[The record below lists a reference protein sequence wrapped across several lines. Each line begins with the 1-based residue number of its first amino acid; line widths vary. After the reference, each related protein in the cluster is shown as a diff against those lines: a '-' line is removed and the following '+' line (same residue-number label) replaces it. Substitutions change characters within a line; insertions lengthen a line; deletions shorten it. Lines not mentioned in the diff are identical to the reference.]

1 MKTKAKAL
9 LLMSGGLDSLLAARI
24 LQNQGIFITPIC
36 FKSFF
41 FDCTVAKKTCQQL
54 GLKLIEIDLS
64 KKYLNILKSPKYG
77 FGSAMNPCIDCHLL
91 MLKEAKKIMIKNNYD
106 FIATG
111 EVLGERPMSQNQRA
125 LDLIEKQAKLTGY
138 LLRPLSA
145 KALPETIP
153 EKQKIIN
160 REKLYGIVGR
170 SRKPQLQMVKDF
182 GFKEFVSPGGGCIL
196 TDKNYSKNLK
206 ILLSFKKNPKGSDFL
221 LLKQG
226 RVFWKNNILIVVAR
240 DKNESDNLKKIKE
253 KKDLYLEPKNFS
265 GPSVIIRALGKRNKK
280 EIDILGKEYLLKF
293 SKNIP
298 PDYKIG
304 N

>member
-1 MKTKAKAL
+1 
-9 LLMSGGLDSLLAARI
+9 
-24 LQNQGIFITPIC
+24 
-36 FKSFF
+36 
-41 FDCTVAKKTCQQL
+41 
-54 GLKLIEIDLS
+54 
-64 KKYLNILKSPKYG
+64 
-77 FGSAMNPCIDCHLL
+77 
-91 MLKEAKKIMIKNNYD
+91 
-106 FIATG
+106 
-111 EVLGERPMSQNQRA
+111 
-125 LDLIEKQAKLTGY
+125 
-138 LLRPLSA
+138 LSA

-160 REKLYGIVGR
+160 REKLCGIVGR

-196 TDKNYSKNLK
+196 TDKNYSNNLK
-206 ILLSFKKNPKGSDFL
+206 ILLSVKKNPKENDFL

-265 GPSVIIRALGKRNKK
+265 GPSVIIRAFGKRNKK

>member
-24 LQNQGIFITPIC
+24 LQNQGIFVTPIC

-41 FDCTVAKKTCQQL
+41 FDCAVAQKTCQQL
-54 GLKLIEIDLS
+54 GLKLIEIDFS
-64 KKYLNILKSPKYG
+64 KKHLNILKSPKYG

-160 REKLYGIVGR
+160 REKLCGIVGR

-196 TDKNYSKNLK
+196 TDKNYSNNLK
-206 ILLSFKKNPKGSDFL
+206 ILLSVKKNPKENDFL

-265 GPSVIIRALGKRNKK
+265 GPSVIIRAFGKRNKK

>member
-41 FDCTVAKKTCQQL
+41 FDCAVAQKTCQQL

-160 REKLYGIVGR
+160 REKLCGIVGR

-182 GFKEFVSPGGGCIL
+182 GFKKFVSPGGGCIL
-196 TDKNYSKNLK
+196 TDKNYSNNLK
-206 ILLSFKKNPKGSDFL
+206 ILLSVKKNPKENDFL

-265 GPSVIIRALGKRNKK
+265 GPSVIIRAFGKRNKK